1 MINLFTRFFI
11 ITILCIFNYSAF
23 AQTVTS
29 PEEFFGFKMGEDR
42 KLAEWVQLVEYYNLV
57 GEQSDR
63 IKVVNM
69 GATEMGYPFLAL
81 YISTPENLARLNE
94 IKAYNDKLVDPRG
107 IPMSEIDEAVENSVA
122 VVVQSFGIHSNEVA
136 APQTAAETVYDML
149 TRNDEDMIR
158 ILNETLSIFIPA
170 FNPDGQKMVAD
181 WYNSNVGTEWETS
194 PLPWLYHKYIG
205 HDTNRDA
212 FATNMASSRYGA
224 EIIFTEWNP
233 QSYIDHHEMGS
244 YSARFYV
251 PPYAEPIRPDGDP
264 LVWREMDW
272 YGAHIAQDEEIH
284 GKTGVINGAYY
295 TGWGHF
301 GFHWITPFHNIA
313 GMLTESA
320 STRLGTPIYIH
331 PDQLVGA
338 RYNFPEYE
346 EQINFPNPW
355 PGGWWRVRDNV
366 EQQKIAALALLD
378 ISAKNRKMV
387 LRNSYLKASR
397 QTERGKNAD
406 IKAYIIP
413 ADQHDPL
420 TMEKMINIL
429 LGQGIEVFKAPAD
442 FTHENHNYKAGSYI
456 ISMAQPKQGLV
467 RWLLGRTFYPDNFYT
482 RNVDGSPKRPYD
494 MSTDNIA
501 EYMGVDVR
509 PVSMAVS
516 ADLNVVTEKVH
527 SIGTIEGNEIGYVIE
542 GRYNE
547 AFTAVNLLFDAGI
560 EVRRV
565 DKSGNGLNAGDFVIP
580 PLGQGD
586 LLNNI
591 AEETGI
597 NFKALKVDPSG
608 IGRPIERLKIGLY
621 RRYLAGNMDEGWTR
635 FLLEQYKFPFD
646 QLYDKDLTRSNL
658 RKYDVIIMPNDNMT
672 RLRGSDED
680 YAAQFPPEYRS
691 GLKEDETEA
700 LDEFVKEGGSLVML
714 GDAGE
719 YAIEEFNLPI
729 ENVVEGIST
738 KEFWSPGSTLR
749 MRFNNE
755 GNKLAYGMPDEGV
768 ALFLVSNDVYRVK
781 RNTRN
786 YRVNRIA
793 SYKDRDILE
802 SGWLLGED
810 HIADMAVGV
819 TVTHGEGD
827 VVLTGIRPQFRA
839 QTHGTF
845 KILFNALISR
855 E

>member
-1 MINLFTRFFI
+1 MLKLIKL
-11 ITILCIFNYSAF
+11 ITSSLIVSMVAVTAY

-29 PEEFFGFKMGEDR
+29 PEDFFGHQMGEDR
-42 KLAEWVQLVEYYNLV
+42 KLAEWLKMVDYYNLV
-57 GEQSDR
+57 ATESDR

-69 GATEMGYPFLAL
+69 GETEMGHPFLAL
-81 YISTPENLARLNE
+81 YISTPENLARLDE

-107 IPMSEIDEAVENSVA
+107 IPMNEIDEAVENSVA
-122 VVVQSFGIHSNEVA
+122 IVVQSFGIHSNEVA
-136 APQTAAETVYDML
+136 APQTAVETVYDML
-149 TRNDEDMIR
+149 TRDDEDMMR
-158 ILNETLSIFIPA
+158 ILNETLSVFIPA
-170 FNPDGQKMVAD
+170 FNPDGQKMVVD
-181 WYNSNVGTEWETS
+181 WYMDNVGTEWETS

-212 FATNMASSRYGA
+212 FATNMASSGYGA
-224 EIIFTEWNP
+224 EIIFREWNP
-233 QSYIDHHEMGS
+233 QSYIDHHQMGA

-320 STRLGTPIYIH
+320 TTRLGTPIYIQ
-331 PDQLVGA
+331 PDQLTGA

-355 PGGWWRVRDNV
+355 PGGWWRVRDIV

-378 ISAKNRKMV
+378 ISAKNRK
-387 LRNSYLKASR
+387 LILKSSYLKASR

-406 IKAYIIP
+406 TKAYIIP
-413 ADQHDPL
+413 ATQHDAP
-420 TMEKMINIL
+420 TMEKLVNIL
-429 LGQGIEVFKAPAD
+429 LGQGIEVHKSENG
-442 FTHENHNYKAGSYI
+442 FTHENRNYGAGTYVV
-456 ISMAQPKQGLV
+456 SMAQPKQGLV
-467 RWLLGRTFYPDNFYT
+467 RWLLGETHYPDNFYT

-494 MSTDNIA
+494 MSTDTIND
-501 EYMGVDVR
+501 YMMVDTV
-509 PVSMAVS
+509 PVGSAVM
-516 ADLNVVTEKVH
+516 ADLNVVMDRVH
-527 SIGTIEGNEIGYVIE
+527 TAGSVESSDNGYVMD
-542 GRYNE
+542 GRLNE
-547 AFTAVNLLFDAGI
+547 SFTALNMLY
-560 EVRRV
+560 EVGV
-565 DKSGNGLNAGDFVIP
+565 DVGRIDESSNGLRAGDFIVT
-580 PLGQGD
+580 GSVD
-586 LLNNI
+586 YDYLNQI
-591 AEETGI
+591 AAETGVS
-597 NFKALKVDPSG
+597 FKAAPAGIDARPMKQLKV
-608 IGRPIERLKIGLY
+608 GLY

-635 FLLEQYKFPFD
+635 WLLEQYKFPFD
-646 QLYDKDLTRSNL
+646 QLYDKDLTEDNL
-658 RKYDVIIMPNDNMT
+658 KQYDVVILPNDNMT

-691 GLKEDETEA
+691 GLQEEETEA
-700 LDEFVKEGGSLVML
+700 LKSFVSNGGSLVVL

-719 YAIEEFNLPI
+719 YAIDEFHLPI
-729 ENVVEGIST
+729 ENAVEGIST
-738 KEFWSPGSTLR
+738 KDFWSPGSTLK
-749 MRFNNE
+749 MTFNNE
-755 GNKLAYGMPDEGV
+755 GNKIAYGMPDDGV
-768 ALFLVSNDVYRVK
+768 ALFLVSNDVYKVK

-786 YRVNRIA
+786 FRVNRIA
-793 SYKDRDILE
+793 SYKDRDILK

-810 HIADMAVGV
+810 YIANLAVGV

-845 KILFNALISR
+845 KLLFNALVSR
-855 E
+855 N

>member
-1 MINLFTRFFI
+1 MFKFLKL
-11 ITILCIFNYSAF
+11 ITSSLIVSMLTVIAH

-29 PEEFFGFKMGEDR
+29 PEDFFGFQMGEDR
-42 KLAEWVQLVEYYNLV
+42 KLAEWLKMVDYYNLV
-57 GEQSDR
+57 ATESDR

-69 GATEMGYPFLAL
+69 GETEMGHPFLAL
-81 YISTPENLARLNE
+81 YISTPENLARLDE

-107 IPMSEIDEAVENSVA
+107 IPMNEIDEAVENSVA
-122 VVVQSFGIHSNEVA
+122 IVVQSFGIHSNEVA
-136 APQTAAETVYDML
+136 APQTAVETVYDML
-149 TRNDEDMIR
+149 TRNDEDMMR
-158 ILNETLSIFIPA
+158 ILNETLSVFIPA
-170 FNPDGQKMVAD
+170 FNPDGQKMVVD
-181 WYNSNVGTEWETS
+181 WYMDNVGTEWETS

-212 FATNMASSRYGA
+212 FATNMASSGYGA
-224 EIIFTEWNP
+224 EIIFREWNP
-233 QSYIDHHEMGS
+233 QSYIDHHQMGA

-320 STRLGTPIYIH
+320 TTRLGTPIYIQ
-331 PDQLVGA
+331 PDQLTGA

-355 PGGWWRVRDNV
+355 PGGWWRVRDIV

-378 ISAKNRKMV
+378 ISAKNRK
-387 LRNSYLKASR
+387 LILKSSYLKASR

-406 IKAYIIP
+406 TKAYIIP
-413 ADQHDPL
+413 ATQHDAP
-420 TMEKMINIL
+420 TMEKLVNIL
-429 LGQGIEVFKAPAD
+429 LGQGIEVHKSENG
-442 FTHENHNYKAGSYI
+442 FTHENRNYGAGTYVV
-456 ISMAQPKQGLV
+456 SMAQPKQGLV
-467 RWLLGRTFYPDNFYT
+467 RWLLGETHYPDNFYT

-494 MSTDNIA
+494 MSTDTIND
-501 EYMGVDVR
+501 YMMVDTV
-509 PVSMAVS
+509 PVGSAVM
-516 ADLNVVTEKVH
+516 ADLNVVMDRVH
-527 SIGTIEGNEIGYVIE
+527 TAGSVESSDNGYVMD
-542 GRYNE
+542 GRLNE
-547 AFTAVNLLFDAGI
+547 SFTALNMLY
-560 EVRRV
+560 EVGVDVSRV
-565 DKSGNGLNAGDFVIP
+565 DESGNGLRAGDFIVT
-580 PLGQGD
+580 GSVD
-586 LLNNI
+586 YDYLNQI
-591 AEETGI
+591 AAETGVS
-597 NFKALKVDPSG
+597 FKAAPAGIDARPMKQLKV
-608 IGRPIERLKIGLY
+608 GLY

-635 FLLEQYKFPFD
+635 WLLEQYKFPFD
-646 QLYDKDLTRSNL
+646 QLYDKDLTEDNL
-658 RKYDVIIMPNDNMT
+658 KQYDVVILPNDNMT

-691 GLKEDETEA
+691 GLQEDETEA
-700 LDEFVKEGGSLVML
+700 LKAFVSNGGSLVVL

-719 YAIEEFNLPI
+719 YAIDEFHLPI
-729 ENVVEGIST
+729 ENAVEGIST
-738 KEFWSPGSTLR
+738 KDFWSPGSTLK
-749 MRFNNE
+749 MTFNNE
-755 GNKLAYGMPDEGV
+755 GNKIAYGMPDDGV
-768 ALFLVSNDVYRVK
+768 ALFLVSNDVYKVK

-786 YRVNRIA
+786 FRVNRIA
-793 SYKDRDILE
+793 SYKDRDILK

-810 HIADMAVGV
+810 HIANLAVGV

-845 KILFNALISR
+845 KLLFNALVSR
-855 E
+855 D

>member
-1 MINLFTRFFI
+1 
-11 ITILCIFNYSAF
+11 
-23 AQTVTS
+23 
-29 PEEFFGFKMGEDR
+29 
-42 KLAEWVQLVEYYNLV
+42 
-57 GEQSDR
+57 
-63 IKVVNM
+63 
-69 GATEMGYPFLAL
+69 
-81 YISTPENLARLNE
+81 
-94 IKAYNDKLVDPRG
+94 
-107 IPMSEIDEAVENSVA
+107 
-122 VVVQSFGIHSNEVA
+122 
-136 APQTAAETVYDML
+136 
-149 TRNDEDMIR
+149 
-158 ILNETLSIFIPA
+158 
-170 FNPDGQKMVAD
+170 MV
-181 WYNSNVGTEWETS
+181 
-194 PLPWLYHKYIG
+194 
-205 HDTNRDA
+205 
-212 FATNMASSRYGA
+212 
-224 EIIFTEWNP
+224 
-233 QSYIDHHEMGS
+233 
-244 YSARFYV
+244 
-251 PPYAEPIRPDGDP
+251 
-264 LVWREMDW
+264 
-272 YGAHIAQDEEIH
+272 
-284 GKTGVINGAYY
+284 
-295 TGWGHF
+295 
-301 GFHWITPFHNIA
+301 
-313 GMLTESA
+313 
-320 STRLGTPIYIH
+320 
-331 PDQLVGA
+331 
-338 RYNFPEYE
+338 
-346 EQINFPNPW
+346 
-355 PGGWWRVRDNV
+355 RVRDIV

-387 LRNSYLKASR
+387 LRNSYLKTSR

-406 IKAYIIP
+406 IKAYTIP

-429 LGQGIEVFKAPAD
+429 LGQGIEVFKSSAD

-456 ISMAQPKQGLV
+456 VSMAQPKQGLV

-516 ADLNVVTEKVH
+516 ADLNVVTDKVH
-527 SIGTIEGNEIGYVIE
+527 SIGAIEGNEIGYVIE
-542 GRYNE
+542 GRFND

-565 DKSGNGLNAGDFVIP
+565 DKSENGVKAGDFVIP

-591 AEETGI
+591 AEETDVS
-597 NFKALKVDPSG
+597 FKALSVDPSG
-608 IGRPIERLKIGLY
+608 IGRPIERLKVGLY

-646 QLYDKDLTRSNL
+646 QLYDKDLTKSNL
-658 RKYDVIIMPNDNMT
+658 RKYDVIIMPSDNMN

-719 YAIEEFNLPI
+719 FAIDEFNLPV

-738 KEFWSPGSTLR
+738 KEFWSPGSALR
-749 MRFNNE
+749 MSFNNE

-768 ALFLVSNDVYRVK
+768 ALFLVSNDVYKVK

-810 HIADMAVGV
+810 HIADLAVGV
-819 TVTHGEGD
+819 SVTHGEGD
-827 VVLTGIRPQFRA
+827 VVLTGIRLQFRA